1 MIIDTAGNIIYEP
14 IQNCDCSITG
24 GCERCNQFWRLGL
37 SELEKNPRPAL
48 PVYPETYREGF
59 IGILTD
65 DEAREMREKLSL
77 FKKRFNDDF
86 AKKHQ
91 ILFGHQNAVL
101 VYEEIKDASLANKI
115 TN

>member
-1 MIIDTAGNIIYEP
+1 MNSMTLTLGTYTTTMPADVSPGNLSFPFGISLELENTSSANIW
-14 IQNCDCSITG
+14 S
-24 GCERCNQFWRLGL
+24 FWRV
-37 SELEKNPRPAL
+37 KYPRSAL

-86 AKKHQ
+86 ARKHQ
-91 ILFGHQNAVL
+91 ILFGH
-101 VYEEIKDASLANKI
+101 
-115 TN
+115 